1 MSDNIKKYIAE
12 LVWIEPNGVIIDLS
26 FWDRKSLV
34 GISGDL
40 YIFEDSVNKTLGG
53 QYAVLYDEQRNH
65 LRTDHGVSTYVN
77 DKLVFTTKDSIYTFK
92 IIRID

>member
-12 LVWIEPNGVIIDLS
+12 LVWIEPNGVIIDSS

-53 QYAVLYDEQRNH
+53 QYVVLYDEQRNH

-92 IIRID
+92 IIKK

>member
-12 LVWIEPNGVIIDLS
+12 LVWIEPNGVIIDSS

-53 QYAVLYDEQRNH
+53 QYVVLYDEQRNH
-65 LRTDHGVSTYVN
+65 LRTDYGVSTYVS

-92 IIRID
+92 IIKK

>member
-12 LVWIEPNGVIIDLS
+12 LVWIEPNGVIIDSS

-40 YIFEDSVNKTLGG
+40 YIFE
-53 QYAVLYDEQRNH
+53 VLYDEQRNH

>member
-12 LVWIEPNGVIIDLS
+12 LVWIEPNGVIIDSS

-40 YIFEDSVNKTLGG
+40 YILEDSINKTLGG

-65 LRTDHGVSTYVN
+65 LRTNHGVSTYLN
-77 DKLVFTTKDSIYTFK
+77 DKLVFTTQDSRYTLK
-92 IIRID
+92 IIQT